1 MRYKR
6 VGLKISNVLLSAG
19 AVAIFFY
26 LLVLAMAQEQ
36 VVAGWSRAADFKNYN
51 SALIEASKADEADKR
66 VQEIAR
72 QKQANEAEAARLE
85 GEATLAAMDYSR
97 AVVRIEPILSMFEGL
112 GCRILSKPSLE
123 VPAPVEGAAPV
134 EDQGKAEAERLA
146 EQKVAMDEQAKRVQ
160 AKEAQLASLRA
171 CLELNQA
178 TGATEATKADARQRY
193 LAELDRADKLADK
206 VARIDTERRRL
217 AQNTLQIGAESWAK
231 RQELKKSVEL
241 RAHYRA
247 LDALSAPSW
256 IPIKLIT
263 FPPFIIHVMLS
274 FFSGTFGAL
283 LITMVFLVY
292 PSKLRERI
300 SAKLYYKRIFLGGLV
315 AVTVFIVL
323 AGGAS
328 ILGTGQGA
336 QVGTNF
342 MSFTAIGLLAGM
354 FSDTVADWLSAR
366 AKTMFKI
373 EQEEADEEG
382 RSRDNAGT

>member
-19 AVAIFFY
+19 AVAVFFY

-36 VVAGWSRAADFKNYN
+36 VVAGWSRAPDYKNY
-51 SALIEASKADEADKR
+51 SSSLIQASRADDADRR
-66 VQEIAR
+66 VQEIVKL
-72 QKQANEAEAARLE
+72 KQEAAAKASRLEAEAN
-85 GEATLAAMDYSR
+85 LAAMAYSR
-97 AVVRIEPILSMFEGL
+97 QLVRVEPVIRQFRNRPD
-112 GCRILSKPSLE
+112 CRILSEPPLEVAATAE
-123 VPAPVEGAAPV
+123 VPAQAAIP
-134 EDQGKAEAERLA
+134 GNAEAAALA
-146 EQKVAMDEQAKRVQ
+146 AQQKAGLAVMAAQARQMQSKGS
-160 AKEAQLASLRA
+160 ELASLRA
-171 CLELNQA
+171 CLELDKTIKDGTRN
-178 TGATEATKADARQRY
+178 RY
-193 LAELDRADKLADK
+193 LAELDNADKLANQ
-206 VARIDTERRRL
+206 VARIDTDRRRL
-217 AQNTLQIGAESWAK
+217 AQHTKQISEESWAK
-231 RQELKKSVEL
+231 REELKKSGEL
-241 RAHYRA
+241 HAHYRA

-256 IPIKLIT
+256 VPVQLVK

-373 EQEEADEEG
+373 EEEEEAEG
-382 RSRDNAGT
+382 RQAGNTGTS

>member
-36 VVAGWSRAADFKNYN
+36 VVAGWSRAPDFKNYN
-51 SALIEASKADEADKR
+51 SSLIQASKADEADQR
-66 VQEIAR
+66 VQQIAD
-72 QKQANEAEAARLE
+72 QKQKDAVRTSRLEADAALAAR
-85 GEATLAAMDYSR
+85 AYSR
-97 AVVRIEPILSMFEGL
+97 ALVRIEPIVLQFKKAGN
-112 GCRILSKPSLE
+112 CQILSEPPLE
-123 VPAPVEGAAPV
+123 VLARAEAPVAT
-134 EDQGKAEAERLA
+134 DKAEAQRLA
-146 EQKVAMDEQAKRVQ
+146 DQKEAMAEQAKQVL
-160 AKEAQLASLRA
+160 AKEAEMASLRA
-171 CLELNQA
+171 CLGSDTKIKKDVRDRYVAALDDAEALADRVA
-178 TGATEATKADARQRY
+178 TIDARRQ
-193 LAELDRADKLADK
+193 
-206 VARIDTERRRL
+206 RL
-217 AQNTLQIGAESWAK
+217 AQRTKQIGAESWAK
-231 RQELKKSVEL
+231 RLELEKSVEL

-247 LDALSAPSW
+247 LDALSGPDW
-256 IPIKLIT
+256 FPIRLT
-263 FPPFIIHVMLS
+263 HFPPFIIHVMLS

-373 EQEEADEEG
+373 EEEEEAEDRQAG
-382 RSRDNAGT
+382 AAGTP